1 MIAKKLR
8 EKTAQEWE
16 DYFQS
21 KHVPATRVRE
31 LKETLQDPH
40 LKHRGVLHR
49 HENVPGVPSS
59 GALMSAKAATREKG
73 ELLVEEWV
81 RGIADAVKQE
91 FKFTARP
98 PGAAR
103 RERAMHVR

>member
-1 MIAKKLR
+1 
-8 EKTAQEWE
+8 
-16 DYFQS
+16 
-21 KHVPATRVRE
+21 
-31 LKETLQDPH
+31 
-40 LKHRGVLHR
+40 
-49 HENVPGVPSS
+49 
-59 GALMSAKAATREKG
+59 MSAKAATREKG